1 MCDKA
6 ILENAGTS
14 KFLTATK
21 IKKSILKPLKIILM
35 HQNMFPNAI
44 RLKKYVM
51 KLNMF
56 LNAIRLKK
64 YVMEK
69 FIDAFLYLILFLINI
84 KPKKYVI

>member
-14 KFLTATK
+14 KFWTATK
-21 IKKSILKPLKIILM
+21 IKKSIVKPLKIILM
-35 HQNMFPNAI
+35 HQNMFP
-44 RLKKYVM
+44 
-51 KLNMF
+51 
-56 LNAIRLKK
+56 NAIRLKK

>member
-1 MCDKA
+1 MFDKA

-21 IKKSILKPLKIILM
+21 IKKSIVKPLKIILM
-35 HQNMFPNAI
+35 HQNMFP
-44 RLKKYVM
+44 
-51 KLNMF
+51 
-56 LNAIRLKK
+56 NAIRLKK

>member
-21 IKKSILKPLKIILM
+21 IKKSIVKRLKIILM
-35 HQNMFPNAI
+35 HQNMFP
-44 RLKKYVM
+44 
-51 KLNMF
+51 
-56 LNAIRLKK
+56 NAIRLKK

>member
-21 IKKSILKPLKIILM
+21 IKKSIVKPLKIILM
-35 HQNMFPNAI
+35 HQNMFP
-44 RLKKYVM
+44 
-51 KLNMF
+51 
-56 LNAIRLKK
+56 NAIRLKK

>member
-21 IKKSILKPLKIILM
+21 IKKSIVKPLKIILM
-35 HQNMFPNAI
+35 HQNMFP
-44 RLKKYVM
+44 
-51 KLNMF
+51 
-56 LNAIRLKK
+56 NAIRLKK

-69 FIDAFLYLILFLINI
+69 FIDAFLYLILFLINK

>member
-21 IKKSILKPLKIILM
+21 IKKSIVKPLKIILM

-44 RLKKYVM
+44 RLKKYV
-51 KLNMF
+51 
-56 LNAIRLKK
+56 I
-64 YVMEK
+64 EK

>member
-6 ILENAGTS
+6 ILENGGTS

-21 IKKSILKPLKIILM
+21 IKKSIVKPLKIILM
-35 HQNMFPNAI
+35 HQNMFP
-44 RLKKYVM
+44 
-51 KLNMF
+51 
-56 LNAIRLKK
+56 NAIRLKK